1 MKCRADLYGR
11 LTGSDQP
18 RMPQAETAQ
27 REEAGGGHERFEE
40 NERSSGEDPDI
51 LIGILHQESPAPS
64 LAPPMLD
71 ELLVEDFK
79 SESHNEATA
88 DDHED
93 HVEEEV
99 SVVEV
104 SDTVA
109 SEHTVVFPL
118 EDAEVAGRAVPGP
131 GWGDGLTDG
140 AVVPV
145 FPAHPV
151 AGDDDVSG
159 AGVHQPADNTVYTTV
174 AQTEAPLP

>member
-1 MKCRADLYGR
+1 MSSRQAFAEVAHLVPGNVHPAHDDQEREYELEESVGR
-11 LTGSDQP
+11 GQP
-18 RMPQAETAQ
+18 HLGVDVDGVEIGAVDHPQP
-27 REEAGGGHERFEE
+27 GPG
-40 NERSSGEDPDI
+40 
-51 LIGILHQESPAPS
+51 
-64 LAPPMLD
+64 
-71 ELLVEDFK
+71 
-79 SESHNEATA
+79 
-88 DDHED
+88 
-93 HVEEEV
+93 EEEDEEP
-99 SVVEV
+99 VVEV

-151 AGDDDVSG
+151 AGDDDVPG

-174 AQTEAPLP
+174 AQLRLRYHNPRKLPVMLTTKT

>member
-1 MKCRADLYGR
+1 MKCRDDLYGR

-40 NERSSGEDPDI
+40 DERSPGEDPDV

-64 LAPPMLD
+64 LAPPMLA

-88 DDHED
+88 DNHED

-104 SDTVA
+104 SDTIV
-109 SEHTVVFPL
+109 EPRTVVIHL
-118 EDAEVAGRAVPGP
+118 EN
-131 GWGDGLTDG
+131 
-140 AVVPV
+140 
-145 FPAHPV
+145 
-151 AGDDDVSG
+151 
-159 AGVHQPADNTVYTTV
+159 AGVTDTENHNIKRRQVLPACTCSDGSSEV
-174 AQTEAPLP
+174 